1 MLSGEVVCCT
11 ERMSG
16 LHFSQG
22 SDRKLSVTGVHPG
35 EPLDKDG
42 AWEPL
47 LGPRTAQ
54 PTERAPRAG
63 TAPCQGSS
71 LSKPG

>member
-1 MLSGEVVCCT
+1 MLSGELVRCT
-11 ERMSG
+11 ERVSG

>member
-1 MLSGEVVCCT
+1 
-11 ERMSG
+11 
-16 LHFSQG
+16 
-22 SDRKLSVTGVHPG
+22 LSVTGVHPG

-54 PTERAPRAG
+54 PPERAPRVG